1 MSSAA
6 TNDAGL
12 LQPDYSAKPVTFL
25 KDVILKAISFVDTAA
40 NGHKWL
46 LCKSE
51 DGMGGEL
58 GTATA
63 LIKAYDPAASDNWEV
78 AYTVMAEV
86 GVVDL
91 QRDVWTEDEIRKAA
105 HQFLADGGLLTHQ
118 HLDMNSV
125 GQLAESYVTLV
136 DMEIPTPDGKSTLVK
151 KGSWLIGVKPNAEM
165 KKKIMAGEITGM
177 SVQGSAQRVTADE
190 EAVKAFIEKA
200 DKDNRAIPRK
210 AGGEG
215 IKLAQHLLGTEESGE
230 YDDATEAALMAWM
243 DKKGVPGLPTLAT
256 LKFLLSDQPVA
267 APAQA
272 APAAG
277 PAVEQLAPLDMVE
290 PPREEAEKDSEPY
303 NPATTSNASDS
314 NVFQHNGAN
323 EGAQPGSM
331 GLRVQDLT
339 PDSPA
344 DDLKAALY
352 QSVQEGN
359 EALTAY
365 LQEHAG
371 GASSGDLYGTDLSQ
385 PELWFMYSKFVG
397 GARPMIDAAGDLVTG
412 QQVEK
417 EVEPEVEK
425 GAWTGSHGGHDPD
438 AHNGNAYNFV
448 RTFGEWAHGKQS
460 VAAKKLLDNGVV
472 KTPEAADRLAAWL
485 KDQWMNSTKW
495 RHGSVKKNDDFTQI
509 LKDMDAKPE
518 LLEALHAE
526 DEESTAPNPVTK
538 VTEIL
543 RAGGSADHIMGQI
556 NEALSNRPTGM
567 DGAAPALKNAI
578 LQALEAPED
587 ERDEMID
594 NIIED
599 FTRYAKHSALTKS
612 DSFSKATAAEET
624 NANPNNSP
632 IGEEMDRAKI
642 EENRDHLTAA
652 AEFITSILD
661 GQSHE
666 VPAEVEKE
674 VDEAEKPVVEDAPEA
689 PEAKDDEVAEA
700 PDDLEAAAE
709 EALEDEDEDVTE
721 EELLRVLNHVVE
733 TMDSLEDRVAQLESL
748 EKKLDQVGE
757 LAKALDVTGQI
768 DVLNTQVSELTK
780 ALDAAVSSEEME
792 VVRKQLDDIAS
803 TPGAPSALPVDEA
816 RVAQPVVQEV
826 AKSAPAQNNLWVGTF
841 R

>member
-6 TNDAGL
+6 TNAAGL
-12 LQPDYSAKPVTFL
+12 HQPDYATKPVTFL
-25 KDVILKAISFVDTAA
+25 RDVILRAISFVDTAA
-40 NGHKWL
+40 NGQKWL
-46 LCKSE
+46 IMKSE
-51 DGMGGEL
+51 DGIGNEL
-58 GTATA
+58 GTSTA
-63 LIKAYDPAASDNWEV
+63 LIKAYDPVASDDWEV
-78 AYTVMAEV
+78 AYTIMAEP

-105 HQFLADGGLLTHQ
+105 HQFLADGGLLNHQ
-118 HLDMNSV
+118 HADMNSV
-125 GQLAESYVTLV
+125 GQLAESYVAIA
-136 DMEIPTPDGKSTLVK
+136 DMEIPTPDGKTALVK

-165 KKKIMAGEITGM
+165 KKKIMSGEITGM

-215 IKLAQHLLGTEESGE
+215 IKRAQHILGVEESEE

-272 APAAG
+272 APVAG

-290 PPREEAEKDSEPY
+290 PPREEAEKDAEPY

-314 NVFQHNGAN
+314 NVFQHDGAN
-323 EGAQPGSM
+323 VGAQPGSM

-397 GARPMIDAAGDLVTG
+397 GSRPMIDAAGDLVTG

-417 EVEPEVEK
+417 DIDPEVEK

-460 VAAKKLLDNGVV
+460 VAAKKLLAHGVV
-472 KTPEAADRLAAWL
+472 KTPEAAAALSSWL
-485 KDQWMNSTKW
+485 KDQWMGSTKW
-495 RHGSVKKNDDFTQI
+495 RHGSVKKNDQDFTQI
-509 LKDMDAKPE
+509 LKDMDTNPE

-526 DEESTAPNPVTK
+526 DAAPSAVTK

-543 RAGGSADHIMGQI
+543 RAGGSADHIMSQI
-556 NEALSNRPTGM
+556 NEALSSRPTGM

-612 DSFSKATAAEET
+612 DNFSKATAAEET

-674 VDEAEKPVVEDAPEA
+674 VDDAEKPVAEDATEA
-689 PEAKDDEVAEA
+689 PEAKDDEATEA

-826 AKSAPAQNNLWVGTF
+826 AKSAPTQKNIWVGTF